1 MMRRSPQSGI
11 LTDRPTV
18 AVVGGGFGGVECARA
33 LRKANAN
40 VVLIDRNNHSLFQPL
55 LYQVATGVL
64 TDSAIAS
71 PLRRIFERQS
81 NATVL
86 LADVKHID
94 VSARTLHFEDG
105 TFSWDHL
112 VLAAGMQNNYF
123 GNDDWEHCAPGMKNL
138 AEATR
143 VRARILEAFEQAE
156 RAFTLGNHHEVD
168 ACLTF
173 VVVGGGATGVEL
185 SGAIKQ
191 LAVDRIAGGFKSL
204 DVSRT
209 RVLLVDGG
217 SRLLSGMSAQSST
230 SAQRILESYGVEVRL
245 NTSVTSVTPEGVVAN
260 DETIK
265 SRTVIWAAGVTGSP
279 LAAQVAEQLGLSPA
293 HGGRVP
299 VNPDLTVATNA
310 TVRVIGDLAQ
320 LTDPKTGADIPGVA
334 QGALQMGTYAGRAIR
349 RELAGRTH
357 SGASTPFRYRDKG
370 MMATVGKGRAVLDA
384 FGLHLSGFVAWL
396 VWALVH
402 IAFLINIRSRF
413 AAIWSWSWAYV
424 FNDGLNELIIKPEEP
439 AKPDSKST

>member
-1 MMRRSPQSGI
+1 MMRRRPQSGI
-11 LTDRPTV
+11 LPERPTV
-18 AVVGGGFGGVECARA
+18 VVVGGGFGGVECARA
-33 LRKANAN
+33 LHKADAN
-40 VVLIDRNNHSLFQPL
+40 VVIIDRNNHSLFQPL

-71 PLRRIFERQS
+71 PLRRIFERQFNS
-81 NATVL
+81 TIL
-86 LADVKHID
+86 LADVQHID
-94 VSARTLHFEDG
+94 VSAQTLHFEDG

-112 VLAAGMQNNYF
+112 VLAAGMENNYF
-123 GNDDWEHCAPGMKNL
+123 GNDDWAESAPGMKNL

-156 RAFTLGNHHEVD
+156 RAFALGKHDEVE

-191 LAVDRIAGGFKSL
+191 LAVDRISGGFKSL

-209 RVLLVDGG
+209 RVLLLDGG
-217 SRLLSGMSAQSST
+217 NRLLAGMSTQSSS
-230 SAQRILESYGVEVRL
+230 SAKRILESYGVEVRL
-245 NTSVTSVTPEGVVAN
+245 NTAVTSVTPEGVVASG
-260 DETIK
+260 DTIA

-299 VNPDLTVATNA
+299 VNPDLTVAAKGN
-310 TVRVIGDLAQ
+310 VRVIGDLAQ
-320 LTDPKTGADIPGVA
+320 LKDPKTGADIPGVA
-334 QGALQMGTYAGRAIR
+334 QGALQMGGYAGRAIA
-349 RELAGRTH
+349 RELAGRKP
-357 SGASTPFRYRDKG
+357 SRKASAFKYRDKG
-370 MMATVGKGRAVLDA
+370 MMATVGKGHAVLDA

-424 FNDGLNELIIKPEEP
+424 FNSGLNELIIKPEASPKKES
-439 AKPDSKST
+439 DSA